1 MTLPQPDHYEFGEF
15 RIETGK
21 RLLLRNGEPVP
32 LTPKVFDTLL
42 YLVLHTDKLIEK
54 NELMQVIW
62 PDTVVE
68 ENNLNQ
74 NVSTL
79 RRVLGESRG
88 ENRYIVTVPGK
99 GYRFVANLEAGREAP
114 KELPQ
119 RVTLAVLPFENLS
132 ADPER
137 EYLADGLTEE
147 TSASLGQIDPE
158 HLGVVGRTSVMAY
171 KRTTKPLAE
180 IGRELNATYLIE
192 SSLRAEGGRFRIT
205 CKLIRACDQLQ
216 VWSASYDSEP
226 NNLLNFQR
234 ELSGAIAEQIRLRLS
249 PERLTALA
257 RRQTRNA
264 EAHDMYLRGRH
275 FWNQLTPATTKRAT
289 EYYARATAL
298 DPDYALAWSGLADAF
313 AASPINGDAPPLAVW
328 PRAREAAER
337 AVSAEPDLA
346 EAQTSMGFVKF
357 WLDWDWVAAE
367 AAYRKAITLDPS
379 YALAHRMLGIVLAQ
393 SGRHDEALP
402 AMRRARELDP
412 LVAVQHALS
421 AQVAFVARDYPAAVQ
436 FARQAIVVDPEFW
449 IGLFQLGQALVP
461 LGESKQAL
469 DALNNAGRFC
479 GGNSK
484 VISLRGYVFAKLGR
498 TNEALEVLQTF
509 EAIARDRY
517 VPPYAIAQVHLG
529 LGQNEQ
535 ALDWLHRAFEVHDVH
550 LILLPSDPKWDPLR
564 GDARFLALLRRCD
577 FHRPRATDPLNSLMR
592 QA

>member
-1 MTLPQPDHYEFGEF
+1 MILPQPDNYEFGEF
-15 RIETGK
+15 RIEVSK
-21 RLLLRNGEPVP
+21 RQLLCKGRAVP

-42 YLVLHTDKLIEK
+42 HLVQNGEK
-54 NELMQVIW
+54 VVEKDALMQAIW
-62 PDTVVE
+62 PDTLVE

-74 NVSTL
+74 NISTL
-79 RRVLGESRG
+79 RRLLGESRG

-99 GYRFVANLEAGREAP
+99 GYRFIAAVEAGREVP
-114 KELPQ
+114 EELSQ

-137 EYLADGLTEE
+137 EYLADGLTDE

-158 HLGVVGRTSVMAY
+158 HLSVIGRTSVMAY

-192 SSLRAEGGRFRIT
+192 SSLRAESGRFRIT
-205 CKLIRACDQLQ
+205 CKLIRARDQLQ
-216 VWSASYDSEP
+216 IWSASYDSEP
-226 NNLLNFQR
+226 NNMLNFQR

-249 PERLTALA
+249 PERLNALA

-357 WLDWDWVAAE
+357 WLDWDWAAAE
-367 AAYRKAITLDPS
+367 DAYRKAIALDPS
-379 YALAHRMLGIVLAQ
+379 YALAHRMLGILLAQ
-393 SGRHDEALP
+393 VGRHEEARP
-402 AMRRARELDP
+402 AIRRARELDP

-421 AQVAFVARDYPAAVQ
+421 AQVAFVARDYAAAVQ

-461 LGESKQAL
+461 LGESEQAM
-469 DALNNAGRFC
+469 DALNNAGRFS

-498 TNEALEVLQTF
+498 TTEALEVLQTL

-517 VPPYAIAQVHLG
+517 VPPYAMAQVYLG
-529 LGQNEQ
+529 LGQQEQ
-535 ALDWLHRAFEVHDVH
+535 ALDWLDRAFEVHDVH
-550 LILLPSDPKWDPLR
+550 LILLPADPKWDPVR
-564 GDARFLALLRRCD
+564 GDARFVTLLKRCG
-577 FHRPRATDPLNSLMR
+577 FTRPAVHVR
-592 QA
+592 

>member
-1 MTLPQPDHYEFGEF
+1 MTLPQPGNYEFGEF

-21 RLLLRNGEPVP
+21 RQLLRNGEPVP

-42 YLVLHTDKLIEK
+42 YLVLHTEKVVEK
-54 NELMQVIW
+54 NELMKAIW

-74 NVSTL
+74 NVSML

-99 GYRFVANLEAGREAP
+99 GYRFIASLEAGREAP
-114 KELPQ
+114 EELPQ
-119 RVTLAVLPFENLS
+119 NVTLAVLPFENLS
-132 ADPER
+132 ADPDR

-158 HLGVVGRTSVMAY
+158 HLSVIGRTSVMAY

-205 CKLIRACDQLQ
+205 CKLIRARDQVQ

-226 NNLLNFQR
+226 NNMLTFQR
-234 ELSGAIAEQIRLRLS
+234 ELSGAIAEQIRLRFS
-249 PERLTALA
+249 PERLTALT

-264 EAHDMYLRGRH
+264 EAHDLYLRGRH
-275 FWNQLTPATTKRAT
+275 FWNQLTPVTTKRAT
-289 EYYARATAL
+289 EYYTRATAL
-298 DPDYALAWSGLADAF
+298 DPNYALAWSGLADAF

-337 AVSAEPDLA
+337 AVSAEPNLA

-367 AAYRKAITLDPS
+367 AAFRKAISLDPS
-379 YALAHRMLGIVLAQ
+379 YSFAPRILGILLAQ
-393 SGRHDEALP
+393 MGRHEEARSS
-402 AMRRARELDP
+402 MRRARELDP
-412 LVAVQHALS
+412 LVAVEHALS
-421 AQVAFVARDYPAAVQ
+421 AQAAFVARDYQTAVE

-449 IGLFQLGQALVP
+449 IGLFQLGQALVQ
-461 LGESKQAL
+461 LGKTEQAL

-484 VISLRGYVFAKLGR
+484 AISLRGYVFAKLGR
-498 TNEALEVLQTF
+498 TDEALEVLQTL
-509 EAIARDRY
+509 ETIARERY
-517 VPPYAIAQVHLG
+517 VPPYAMAQVHLG
-529 LGQNEQ
+529 LGQQKQ
-535 ALDWLHRAFEVHDVH
+535 ALDWLDRAFEVHDVH
-550 LILLPSDPKWDPLR
+550 LILLPADPKWDPVR
-564 GDARFLALLRRCD
+564 GDARFVALLKRCA
-577 FHRPRATDPLNSLMR
+577 FTTPALHVR
-592 QA
+592 